1 MINVI
6 EKTSSIGR
14 PASLRR
20 RFAALVYELLL
31 LAAVWFIAAF
41 VFIAFARNPPH
52 GALRAVF
59 QLYLWLVTA
68 AYFAWFWSHGGQ
80 TLAMKTWRIRLV
92 RRSGEAVSLARAFA
106 RYGLATLSYGL
117 AGLTLFWA
125 IFDKDRQF
133 LHDRL
138 AGTRLID
145 ARADSDALDVP

>member
-6 EKTSSIGR
+6 EKTSSAR
-14 PASLRR
+14 YAATLRR
-20 RFAALVYELLL
+20 RFAALIYELLL

-41 VFIAFARNPPH
+41 VFLTFARVQPH
-52 GALRAVF
+52 GALRLVF

-80 TLAMKTWRIRLV
+80 TLAMKTWRIRLI
-92 RRSGEAVSLARAFA
+92 RADGSPLTLGRAFG
-106 RYGLATLSYGL
+106 RYVLATLGYAL
-117 AGLTLFWA
+117 AGLTVVWA

-138 AGTRLID
+138 AGTRLVD
-145 ARADSDALDVP
+145 TRQDS

>member
-1 MINVI
+1 MRR
-6 EKTSSIGR
+6 T
-14 PASLRR
+14 ASLRR

-41 VFIAFARNPPH
+41 VFIAFARTPPH
-52 GALRAVF
+52 GALRLVF

-68 AYFAWFWSHGGQ
+68 VYFAWFWAHGGQ
-80 TLAMKTWRIRLV
+80 TLAMKTWRIRLTHV
-92 RRSGEAVSLARAFA
+92 TGETISLARALWRFC
-106 RYGLATLSYGL
+106 LATLGYGL
-117 AGLTLFWA
+117 AGLTIIWA

-145 ARADSDALDVP
+145 TRDDSCALGTP